1 MVTWRLPAEG
11 TCWSSE
17 DSSEL
22 SYTEDHG
29 QEVRPGACLT
39 SFSVSEYSLSLST
52 ATMLVS
58 ISDDIRTSQ
67 FKYVVTCEGK
77 SHPMGLLE

>member
-1 MVTWRLPAEG
+1 MVRWRLPAGG
-11 TCWSSE
+11 TCCGSE
-17 DSSEL
+17 DSSAS

-29 QEVRPGACLT
+29 QDVRPGAYIT

-77 SHPMGLLE
+77 SHPMERLE